1 MPKIAMSS
9 CAMEESSCV
18 EALKFAAENGFDAFE
33 VDIYFP
39 TVDLDNWNW
48 NEIEALKE
56 ISRDAEI
63 EISVHAAYYELNMAA
78 FLKGIKEESVRYINK
93 SIDFCHELG
102 GEVITVHS
110 GEFTYDVPP
119 GASVDTDPLMKIQ
132 WDHNI
137 ESLKRI
143 NAYAESKGI
152 TLCLENLG
160 WNEVAQSFED
170 MLKIRDEVGDTLQF
184 TLDIGH
190 ARLTSEGGVE
200 EGFRV
205 LGDNIRHIHF
215 TDNYGKEDDHL
226 PIGEGNTDYSKFFH
240 LIKNFPHIITLEVV
254 APGPDTGPIL
264 KSLEYFRKLEK
275 TMGSSHLHLS

>member
-39 TVDLDNWNW
+39 TVDLDDWNW

-102 GEVITVHS
+102 GEVITLHP

-190 ARLTSEGGVE
+190 ARLNSEGGVE

>member
-1 MPKIAMSS
+1 
-9 CAMEESSCV
+9 MEESSCV

-33 VDIYFP
+33 IDIYFP

-102 GEVITVHS
+102 GEVITVHP

-132 WDHNI
+132 WDQVTFIYLKENTGA
-137 ESLKRI
+137 KRI
-143 NAYAESKGI
+143 ETI
-152 TLCLENLG
+152 EDLERNLL
-160 WNEVAQSFED
+160 F
-170 MLKIRDEVGDTLQF
+170 
-184 TLDIGH
+184 
-190 ARLTSEGGVE
+190 
-200 EGFRV
+200 
-205 LGDNIRHIHF
+205 
-215 TDNYGKEDDHL
+215 
-226 PIGEGNTDYSKFFH
+226 
-240 LIKNFPHIITLEVV
+240 
-254 APGPDTGPIL
+254 
-264 KSLEYFRKLEK
+264 
-275 TMGSSHLHLS
+275 LSMK